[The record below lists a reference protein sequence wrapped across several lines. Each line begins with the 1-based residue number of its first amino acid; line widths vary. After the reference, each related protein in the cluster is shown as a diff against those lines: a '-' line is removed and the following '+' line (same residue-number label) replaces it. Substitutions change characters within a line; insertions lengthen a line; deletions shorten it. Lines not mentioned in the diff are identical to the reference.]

1 MAATTSDAHDRFA
14 HPPRYLRPAYV
25 IGGLFLCSLLLF
37 LALLRVPRVDGQL
50 IGSDGI
56 YYYVYARSL
65 VVDRDLDF
73 TNEYAYFRL
82 PASAWPRTATGMAP
96 NQYAIGPALLWLP
109 FFLAAHLVAQAGQ
122 ILGFSS
128 TADGYGP
135 LYQAA
140 ISVGSMVYG
149 ALGFALAYHCS
160 ARLFSGRAVA
170 LAVSALWLASNAF
183 YYLVFEPS
191 MAHMASLFCT
201 ALLLSIWFL
210 RFRDPEP
217 PAPGWGALLGGAC
230 GLVLLVRLQDATMLI
245 VPLGALLMRLGQAAR
260 RRDWGELRRWLSLAG
275 LAGVCL
281 PLAFMPQLLVWQAL
295 YGTWA
300 VSPYLSDHSPAFSWL
315 APQIGGVLF
324 STFHGLFAW
333 HPVYL
338 LALLGLACLSRRD
351 RWLALGM
358 LAALAA
364 NTYIVA
370 AWWAWWQGDS
380 FGGRMFLN
388 ATWIWVFGLA
398 ALIDWAYARRR
409 LAPAVVLGVALIG
422 WNGLALAQYRL
433 GYVPMGQ
440 PLTWQ
445 QMTVDR
451 LMLPLTI
458 LRRS

>member
-1 MAATTSDAHDRFA
+1 MAATASDRHDPFV
-14 HPPRYLRPAYV
+14 PLPRSLRPAFV

-37 LALLRVPRVDGQL
+37 LALLRAPRADGQL
-50 IGSDGI
+50 IGSDGVF
-56 YYYVYARSL
+56 YYVYVRSL
-65 VVDRDLDF
+65 VLDRDLDF
-73 TNEYAYFRL
+73 SNEYAYFRL
-82 PASAWPRTATGMAP
+82 PASAWPRTPIGMAP

-109 FFLAAHLVAQAGQ
+109 FFLAAHLVSLAGP
-122 ILGFSS
+122 ILGLGIR
-128 TADGYGP
+128 ADGYGA

-140 ISVGSMVYG
+140 ISIGSMVYG
-149 ALGFALAYHCS
+149 ALGFALAYRCG

-201 ALLLSIWFL
+201 ALALSIWFL
-210 RFRDPEP
+210 HVRDPEP
-217 PAPGWGALLGGAC
+217 PAPWWGALLGGAC

-245 VPLGALLMRLGQAAR
+245 LPLGALLLRLAQAAR
-260 RRDWGELRRWLSLAG
+260 RRAWGELRRWLILTG

-281 PLAFMPQLLVWQAL
+281 LLVFTPQLLVWQAL

-300 VSPYLSDHSPAFSWL
+300 VSPYLSDHSPAFAWL

-333 HPVYL
+333 HPIYL
-338 LALLGLACLSRRD
+338 LALLGLLCVARRD
-351 RWLALGM
+351 RWLALGL
-358 LAALAA
+358 LATLAA

-398 ALIDWAYARRR
+398 ALIDWARARRQ
-409 LAPAVVLGVALIG
+409 LAAAVVLGVALIG
-422 WNGLALAQYRL
+422 WNALALAQYRL

-440 PLTWQ
+440 PLTWR

-458 LRRS
+458 LGRP

>member
-1 MAATTSDAHDRFA
+1 MAATAADAQAPFP
-14 HPPRYLRPAYV
+14 PPRRSLRPASV

-37 LALLRVPRVDGQL
+37 LALLRAPRADGQL
-50 IGSDGI
+50 IGSDGVF
-56 YYYVYARSL
+56 YYVYARSL
-65 VVDRDLDF
+65 VLDRDLDF
-73 TNEYAYFRL
+73 ANEYAYFQL
-82 PASAWPRTATGMAP
+82 PASAWPKTATGMAP

-109 FFLAAHLVAQAGQ
+109 FFLAAHLIAQAGQ
-122 ILGFSS
+122 SLGLGI
-128 TADGYGP
+128 APDGYGP

-201 ALLLSIWFL
+201 SLLLSVWFL
-210 RFRDPEP
+210 RFRDPTP
-217 PAPGWGALLGGAC
+217 PTARWGALLGGAA
-230 GLVLLVRLQDATMLI
+230 GLVLLVRLQDVTMLI
-245 VPLGALLMRLGQAAR
+245 LPLGALLLRLGQAAR
-260 RRDWGELRRWLSLAG
+260 RHAWGELRRWLILAG

-281 PLAFMPQLLVWQAL
+281 LLVLTPQLLVWQAL

-300 VSPYLSDHSPAFSWL
+300 VSPYLSDHNPAFSWL
-315 APQIGGVLF
+315 TPQIGGVLF

-333 HPVYL
+333 HPIYL
-338 LALLGLACLSRRD
+338 LALLGLVFAARRE
-351 RWLALGM
+351 RWLVLGM

-364 NTYIVA
+364 NTYVVA
-370 AWWAWWQGDS
+370 SWWAWWQGDS

-398 ALIDWAYARRR
+398 ALIDMARARRQ
-409 LAPAVVLGVALIG
+409 LAAVVVIGVALIG

-440 PLTWQ
+440 PLTWR

-458 LRRS
+458 LGRP